1 MSDAA
6 GAEAAARFAGF
17 RVLVVEDEFLIA
29 LMIEDMLTELGCAQ
43 VWQAGGVG
51 DALAILRVRRPDA
64 AVLDVNLAGEPAYP
78 VAEQLDARTIPFI
91 FTTGYGRQGMPDL
104 WARRPIIQKPF
115 TAEDLRAVL
124 ESVLGA

>member
-1 MSDAA
+1 
-6 GAEAAARFAGF
+6 
-17 RVLVVEDEFLIA
+17 
-29 LMIEDMLTELGCAQ
+29 
-43 VWQAGGVG
+43 
-51 DALAILRVRRPDA
+51 
-64 AVLDVNLAGEPAYP
+64 VLDVNLAGEPAYP